1 MREYRRVVK
10 DFLKNIDR
18 EELNMLLDSAIFTPD
33 ELRYIQMRTVEGK
46 SFKLIAMDEMV
57 SKSGMA
63 KIADRVAMKMYKAIK
78 KKNKKR

>member
-10 DFLKNIDR
+10 DFLRNIDR

-33 ELRYIQMRTVEGK
+33 ELRYIKMRTIEGK
-46 SFKLIAMDEMV
+46 PFKLIAIDEMV

-63 KIADRVAMKMYKAIK
+63 KIADRVALKMYKAIK
-78 KKNKKR
+78 KQNKKH